1 MPDLLRAQT
10 AFGEPL
16 AQLTI
21 AGDAGVC
28 VHERTDYALAI
39 VLARRGQAEALA
51 NRVSVWG
58 IALPERPVRGTHGAL
73 AFLGLGPGRWL
84 ATLDDGA
91 ASPHGSYAWA
101 KSLARD
107 LAGHASVS
115 DQTDGYAVLQIG
127 GPKARAL
134 LAKGTTVDL
143 HPRAFRA
150 GDVAVTQIAHIGVM
164 LWQLDDQPTYE
175 IAAFRSFAGSLWHWL
190 AGSAAEF
197 GLAAKMPPKT

>member
-1 MPDLLRAQT
+1 MRAQS
-10 AFGEPL
+10 AFDERL
-16 AQLTI
+16 AQLTF
-21 AGDAGVC
+21 AADAGVF

-39 VLARRGQAEALA
+39 VLARRGQTADLA
-51 NRVSVWG
+51 RRVSVWG
-58 IALPERPVRGTHGAL
+58 IALPERPIRSSQGAL
-73 AFLGLGPGRWL
+73 AFSGLGPGRWL

-91 ASPHGSYAWA
+91 ASPHGGNAWA
-101 KSLARD
+101 RSLARD
-107 LAGHASVS
+107 LTGYASVC

-127 GPKARAL
+127 GPKARAV

-143 HPRAFRA
+143 HPRVFRA

-175 IAAFRSFAGSLWHWL
+175 IAAFRSFAGSFWHWL